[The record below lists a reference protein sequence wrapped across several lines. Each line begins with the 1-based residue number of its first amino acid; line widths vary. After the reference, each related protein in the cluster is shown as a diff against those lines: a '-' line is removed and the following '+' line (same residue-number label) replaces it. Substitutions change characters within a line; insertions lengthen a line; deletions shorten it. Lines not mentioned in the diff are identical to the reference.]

1 MTPDDPHAET
11 AIAAPNSPRLRDC
24 DDAMDSLASDGTRAG
39 YEPIASEQAL
49 GLTS

>member
-11 AIAAPNSPRLRDC
+11 AMAAPKSPRLRGC
-24 DDAMDSLASDGTRAG
+24 DDVMDSLASDGTRAG
-39 YEPIASEQAL
+39 YALAASEQAL

>member
-11 AIAAPNSPRLRDC
+11 AIAAPKSPRLRDC
-24 DDAMDSLASDGTRAG
+24 DDVADSLASDGTRAG
-39 YEPIASEQAL
+39 YAPTASQQAS

>member
-11 AIAAPNSPRLRDC
+11 AIAAPKSPRLRDC
-24 DDAMDSLASDGTRAG
+24 EDATDSSASDGTRAG
-39 YEPIASEQAL
+39 YAPIVSEQAL